1 MSILNFRPATE
12 ADQPTILRMVHS
24 AGINPLGLDW
34 RRFLVA
40 EEGGR
45 IVAIGQI
52 KPHGDGSRELASL
65 VVVPERRG
73 QGIGSAMVSRLMGMA
88 GTPLY
93 LTCRAGLQTYY
104 SRFGFRAIGPEEM
117 PPYFRRV
124 ARLMNL
130 FAPVDGPRLV
140 VMRWDGSAPDQGQSP
155 SQARA

>member
-1 MSILNFRPATE
+1 MNALSFRPAT
-12 ADQPTILRMVHS
+12 AAHQPTIRRMIYR

-40 EEGGR
+40 EADGQ

-52 KPHGDGSRELASL
+52 KPHADGSRELASL
-65 VVVPERRG
+65 AVIPSQQG
-73 QGIGSAMVSRLMGMA
+73 QGIGSAMVRRLLA
-88 GTPLY
+88 SSSAPLY

-104 SRFGFRAIGPEEM
+104 TRFGFRTITLDEM
-117 PPYFRRV
+117 PPYFRRI

-130 FAPVDGPRLV
+130 GTPASRPRLL
-140 VMRWDGSAPDQGQSP
+140 VMRWDGPGPDQGQSP